1 MNQSSIHHKVHES
14 SWAELMVVAGRS
26 LDGLESDLQ
35 ELVRVTAEM
44 GGLVENQIAEALEAL
59 TRRDNERASRL
70 LASDTAVDATHR
82 IIEERAV
89 ETIASRRPGTRDLRY
104 VIGILRIANELERI
118 GDLAKNISK
127 RVIAIT
133 GDEMPRPA
141 MQGIN
146 HMATLMLTQ
155 LCDVLDGFAGRDI
168 RYAMDVWT
176 RDQELDRLCTS
187 LFREILKGMVE
198 RRTII
203 AAGVHLLFCVKNL
216 ERMGDHTTNIAEL
229 VHYMFT
235 GDSLPADRP
244 KADGSSGLTLET
256 IGVL

>member
-1 MNQSSIHHKVHES
+1 
-14 SWAELMVVAGRS
+14 MVVAGQR
-26 LDGLESDLQ
+26 LGGFESDLQ
-35 ELVRVTAEM
+35 ELVRITAEM
-44 GGLVENQIAEALEAL
+44 GGLVENQIAEALQAL
-59 TRRDNERASRL
+59 TRRDGERARRL
-70 LASDTAVDATHR
+70 LAADIAVDATHH

-89 ETIASRRPGTRDLRY
+89 GTIANRHPGTRDLRH

-133 GDEMPRPA
+133 GEEIPRPA
-141 MQGIN
+141 MEGID

-155 LCDVLDGFAGRDI
+155 LRDVLDGFAGRDI
-168 RYAMDVWT
+168 RCAMDVWT
-176 RDQELDRLCTS
+176 RDQEVDRLCTS

-198 RRTII
+198 RRTIV
-203 AAGVHLLFCVKNL
+203 AAGVHLLFSVKNL

-229 VHYMFT
+229 IHYMFT
-235 GDSLPADRP
+235 GDTLPPDRP
-244 KADGSSGLTLET
+244 KADGSSALTLEA